1 MTLDPVRTA
10 VIGCG
15 NISSIY
21 LENAAKW
28 DILDLRACANRTLS
42 RAQSQAAEFHVP
54 RVVPIADVLADPEI
68 ELIINLTTPEV
79 HAEIGLA
86 ALRAGKSVY
95 NEKPLA
101 ISREDGRLLLAEAE
115 ARGLRVGCAPDTFL
129 GGGLQTCR
137 QLIDAGEIGTPVAA
151 TGFMFIQG
159 PEAWH
164 PDPGFLYQI
173 GAGPLFD
180 IGPYYLTA
188 LISMLGPARRVTG
201 SARITYPERII
212 GSGPKQGQTIPVETP
227 THIASILDFASGPV
241 ATLVTSF
248 DVAVSAGAALNLNDT
263 GGALLEIQGTSG
275 TLSMPDPNMFG
286 GPVRLR
292 RLGEPGWRKVPLTH
306 AHTGNSR
313 CLGVADL
320 AHALRTGRPHRASG
334 ELAYHILD
342 VMHGVL
348 EASSNGKHV
357 ELTSTCERPA
367 PLPAGLPEYQ
377 LEEV

>member
-1 MTLDPVRTA
+1 MTLDPVKTA

-28 DILDLRACANRTLS
+28 DILDLRACANRTLP
-42 RAQSQAAEFHVP
+42 RAESQAAKYQVP
-54 RVVPIADVLADPEI
+54 RAVSIADVLADPEI
-68 ELIINLTTPEV
+68 ELIINLTTPDV
-79 HAEIGLA
+79 HAEIGRA

-101 ISREDGRLLLAEAE
+101 ISREDGRLLLAEAD
-115 ARGLRVGCAPDTFL
+115 ARGLRVGCAPDTFM

-137 QLIDAGEIGTPVAA
+137 QLIDAGELGTPVSA
-151 TGFMFIQG
+151 TAFMFIQG

-164 PDPGFLYQI
+164 PDPGFLYEI

-188 LISMLGPARRVTG
+188 LISVLGPICRVTG
-201 SARITYPERII
+201 SARITYPERTI

-227 THIASILDFASGPV
+227 THVASILDFASGPV

-248 DVAVSAGAALNLNDT
+248 DVAVSAGAALNLYDA
-263 GGALLEIQGTSG
+263 GGALLEIQGTTG

-292 RLGEPGWRKVPLTH
+292 RLGETDWREIPLTH
-306 AHTGNSR
+306 AHTGNDR
-313 CLGVADL
+313 GLGVADL
-320 AHALRTGRPHRASG
+320 AYALRTGRPHRANG
-334 ELAYHILD
+334 ELAYHVLD
-342 VMHGVL
+342 AMHGIL
-348 EASSNGKHV
+348 EASSSGHHI

-367 PLPAGLPEYQ
+367 RLPAGLPEYL
-377 LEEV
+377 LEK

>member
-1 MTLDPVRTA
+1 MTPNPVKTA

-28 DILDLRACANRTLS
+28 DILDLRACANRTLP
-42 RAQSQAAEFHVP
+42 RAQSQAEKYHVP
-54 RVVPIADVLADPEI
+54 QAVSIADVLADPEI
-68 ELIINLTTPEV
+68 ELIINLTTPDV

-151 TGFMFIQG
+151 TGLMFIQG
-159 PEAWH
+159 AEAWH
-164 PDPGFLYQI
+164 PDPGFLYQV

-188 LISMLGPARRVTG
+188 LISMLGPIRRVTG
-201 SARITYPERII
+201 SARITYPERTI

-227 THIASILDFASGPV
+227 THIASVLDFASGPV

-248 DVAVSAGAALNLNDT
+248 DVAVSAGAALNLYDV
-263 GGALLEIQGTSG
+263 GGALLEIQGTTG

-286 GPVRLR
+286 GPVRVR
-292 RLGEPGWRKVPLTH
+292 RLGEADWREIPVTH
-306 AHTGNSR
+306 AHTGNDR

-320 AHALRTGRPHRASG
+320 AYALRTGRPHRANG
-334 ELAYHILD
+334 ELAYHVLD
-342 VMHGVL
+342 AMHAVL
-348 EASSNGKHV
+348 EASSRGQHI

-377 LEEV
+377 LEEY

>member
-1 MTLDPVRTA
+1 MTLDPVVTA

-28 DILDLRACANRTLS
+28 DILDLKACGNRTLS
-42 RAQSQAAEFHVP
+42 RAQRQAEKYHVP
-54 RVVPIADVLADPEI
+54 QALPIADVLADPQI

-101 ISREDGRLLLAEAE
+101 IGRGDGRLLLAEAA

-151 TGFMFIQG
+151 TGLMFIQG

-164 PDPGFLYQI
+164 PDPGFLYQV

-188 LISMLGPARRVTG
+188 LVSLLGPIRRVTG
-201 SARITYPERII
+201 SARTTFPERTI

-227 THIASILDFASGPV
+227 THVASVLDFASGPV

-248 DVAVSAGAALNLNDT
+248 DVAVSAGAALNLHDV
-263 GGALLEIQGTSG
+263 GGALLEIQGTTG
-275 TLSMPDPNMFG
+275 TLSMPDPNTFG
-286 GPVRLR
+286 GPVRIR
-292 RLGEPGWRKVPLTH
+292 RLGETDWREIPLTH
-306 AHTGNSR
+306 AHTGNER

-320 AHALRTGRPHRASG
+320 AYALRAGRPHRANG
-334 ELAYHILD
+334 EMAYHVLD
-342 VMHGVL
+342 AMHGVL
-348 EASSNGKHV
+348 EASRRGQHI
-357 ELTSTCERPA
+357 ELTSTCDRPA

-377 LEEV
+377 LEE

>member
-1 MTLDPVRTA
+1 MNLDPVKTA

-21 LENAAKW
+21 LENAFKW

-42 RAQSQAAEFHVP
+42 RAQSQAAKFRVP
-54 RVVPIADVLADPEI
+54 QAVSIADVLADPEI
-68 ELIINLTTPEV
+68 ELIINLTTPDM

-101 ISREDGRLLLAEAE
+101 INRQDGQLLLAEAK
-115 ARGLRVGCAPDTFL
+115 ARGLLVGCAPDTFL

-151 TGFMFIQG
+151 TGLMFIQG

-164 PDPGFLYQI
+164 PDPGFLYQV

-188 LISMLGPARRVTG
+188 LISMLGPIRRVTG
-201 SARITYPERII
+201 SARITYPERTI
-212 GSGPKQGQTIPVETP
+212 GSGPKQGQPILVQTP
-227 THIASILDFASGPV
+227 THIASVLDFAGGPV

-248 DVAVSAGAALNLNDT
+248 DVAVSAGAALNLHDV
-263 GGALLEIQGTSG
+263 GGALLEIQGTTG
-275 TLSMPDPNMFG
+275 TLSMPDPNTFG
-286 GPVRLR
+286 GPVRVR
-292 RLGEPGWRKVPLTH
+292 RLGEADWREVPLTY
-306 AHTGNSR
+306 AHTHNSR

-320 AHALRTGRPHRASG
+320 AYALRTGRRHRANG
-334 ELAYHILD
+334 MMAYHILD
-342 VMHGVL
+342 VMHGIL
-348 EASSNGKHV
+348 EASSSGKHV

-367 PLPAGLPEYQ
+367 PVPAGLPEYQ
-377 LEEV
+377 LEE

>member
-42 RAQSQAAEFHVP
+42 RAQSQAAKYHVP
-54 RVVPIADVLADPEI
+54 QAVPIAEVLADPEI
-68 ELIINLTTPEV
+68 ELIINLTTPDV

-101 ISREDGRLLLAEAE
+101 VRREDARLLLAEAG

-137 QLIDAGEIGTPVAA
+137 QLIDAGEIGAPVGA
-151 TGFMFIQG
+151 TAFMFIQG

-164 PDPGFLYQI
+164 PDPGFLYQV

-188 LISMLGPARRVTG
+188 LISVLGPIRRVTG
-201 SARITYPERII
+201 SARTTYPERTI
-212 GSGPKQGQTIPVETP
+212 GSGPQKGQTISVETP

-248 DVAVSAGAALNLNDT
+248 DVAVSAGAALNLYDV
-263 GGALLEIQGTSG
+263 GGALLEVQGTDG
-275 TLSMPDPNMFG
+275 TLSMPDPNRFG
-286 GPVRLR
+286 GPVRMR
-292 RLGEPGWRKVPLTH
+292 RSGETDWREIPLTH
-306 AHTGNSR
+306 AHTGNER

-320 AHALRTGRPHRASG
+320 AYALRTGRPHRANG
-334 ELAYHILD
+334 ELAYHVLD
-342 VMHGVL
+342 AMHAVL
-348 EASSNGKHV
+348 EASSSGRHV
-357 ELTSTCERPA
+357 ELTSSCERPA
-367 PLPAGLPEYQ
+367 PLPAGLPEHQ
-377 LEEV
+377 MEG

>member
-1 MTLDPVRTA
+1 MTLTPVRTA

-15 NISSIY
+15 NVSSIY
-21 LENAAKW
+21 LENAAMW
-28 DILDLRACANRTLS
+28 DILDLRACANRTLP
-42 RAQSQAAEFHVP
+42 RAQSQAAKFHVP
-54 RVVPIADVLADPEI
+54 QAVPIADILIDPEI
-68 ELIINLTTPEV
+68 ELIINLTTPDV

-115 ARGLRVGCAPDTFL
+115 ARDLRVGCAPDTFL

-137 QLIDAGEIGTPVAA
+137 QLIDGGEIGTPVAA
-151 TGFMFIQG
+151 TGSMFIQG

-164 PDPGFLYQI
+164 PDPGFLYQV

-188 LISMLGPARRVTG
+188 LISMLGPIRRVTG
-201 SARITYPERII
+201 SARITYPERTI
-212 GSGPKQGQTIPVETP
+212 GSGPKQGHTIPVETP

-248 DVAVSAGAALNLNDT
+248 DVAVSAGAALNLYDV
-263 GGALLEIQGTSG
+263 GGALLEIQGTTG

-286 GPVRLR
+286 GPVRIR
-292 RLGEPGWRKVPLTH
+292 RLGETDWREIPLTH
-306 AHTGNSR
+306 AHTGNDR

-320 AHALRTGRPHRASG
+320 AYALRTDRPHRANG
-334 ELAYHILD
+334 ELAYHVLD
-342 VMHGVL
+342 AMHAVL
-348 EASSNGKHV
+348 EASSNGQHV

-367 PLPAGLPEYQ
+367 ALPAGLPEHQ
-377 LEEV
+377 LEES

>member
-1 MTLDPVRTA
+1 MTLNPVRAA

-15 NISSIY
+15 NISTIY

-28 DILDLRACANRTLS
+28 DILDLRACANRTLP
-42 RAQSQAAEFHVP
+42 RAQSQAEKHHVP
-54 RVVPIADVLADPEI
+54 QAVPIADVLADPEI
-68 ELIINLTTPEV
+68 ELIINLTTPDV
-79 HAEIGLA
+79 HGEIGLA

-101 ISREDGRLLLAEAE
+101 VSRDDGRLLLAEAE

-137 QLIDAGEIGTPVAA
+137 QLIDAGEIGMPVAA

-164 PDPGFLYQI
+164 PDPGFLYQV

-180 IGPYYLTA
+180 LGPYYLTA
-188 LISMLGPARRVTG
+188 LISLLGPIRRVTG
-201 SARITYPERII
+201 SARTTYPERTI

-227 THIASILDFASGPV
+227 THIAGILDFASGPV

-248 DVAVSAGAALNLNDT
+248 DVAVSAGAALNLYDV
-263 GGALLEIQGTSG
+263 GGALLEIQGTTA
-275 TLSMPDPNMFG
+275 TLSMPDPNTFG
-286 GPVRLR
+286 GPVRIR
-292 RLGEPGWRKVPLTH
+292 RLGETDWREIPLTH
-306 AHTGNSR
+306 AHTGNDR

-320 AHALRTGRPHRASG
+320 AYALRTGRPHRANG
-334 ELAYHILD
+334 ELAYHVLD
-342 VMHGVL
+342 AMHAIL
-348 EASSNGKHV
+348 EASSSSQHI

-367 PLPAGLPEYQ
+367 ALPAGLPEHQ
-377 LEEV
+377 LEE

>member
-1 MTLDPVRTA
+1 MTLDPVKTA

-28 DILDLRACANRTLS
+28 DILDLKVCANRTLP
-42 RAQSQAAEFHVP
+42 RAQSQAEQCHVP
-54 RVVPIADVLADPEI
+54 QAMSIADTLADPEI
-68 ELIINLTTPEV
+68 ELIINLTTPDV
-79 HAEIGLA
+79 HAEIGLE

-101 ISREDGRLLLAEAE
+101 ISRDDGRLLLAEAE

-164 PDPGFLYQI
+164 PNPGFLYQV

-188 LISMLGPARRVTG
+188 LISLLGPIRRVTG
-201 SARITYPERII
+201 SARITYSERII
-212 GSGPKQGQTIPVETP
+212 GSGPRQGQSIPVETP
-227 THIASILDFASGPV
+227 THIASVLDFASGPV

-248 DVAVSAGAALNLNDT
+248 DVAVSAGAALDLYGV
-263 GGALLEIQGTSG
+263 GGALLEIQGTTG
-275 TLSMPDPNMFG
+275 TLCMPDPNMFG
-286 GPVRLR
+286 GPVRVR
-292 RLGEPGWRKVPLTH
+292 HLGEAKWREIPLTH
-306 AHTGNSR
+306 AYTGNER
-313 CLGVADL
+313 CLGAADL
-320 AHALRTGRPHRASG
+320 AYALRTGRPHRANG
-334 ELAYHILD
+334 ELAYHVLD
-342 VMHGVL
+342 VMHAVL
-348 EASSNGKHV
+348 EASSRGQHV
-357 ELTSTCERPA
+357 ELSSACERPA
-367 PLPAGLPEYQ
+367 PLPAGLQEYR
-377 LEEV
+377 LEE

>member
-1 MTLDPVRTA
+1 MTLNPIKTA

-28 DILDLRACANRTLS
+28 DILDLRVCANRTLP
-42 RAQSQAAEFHVP
+42 RAQSQAEKFNIPQA
-54 RVVPIADVLADPEI
+54 RSIADVLADPEI
-68 ELIINLTTPEV
+68 ELIINLTTPDV

-164 PDPGFLYQI
+164 PDPGFLYRV

-188 LISMLGPARRVTG
+188 LISLLGPIRRVTG
-201 SARITYPERII
+201 SARTTFAQRTI
-212 GSGPKQGQTIPVETP
+212 GSGPKQGQKIPVKTP
-227 THIASILDFASGPV
+227 THIASILDFVSGPV
-241 ATLVTSF
+241 ATLTTSF
-248 DVAVSAGAALNLNDT
+248 DVAISAGAALNLYDV
-263 GGALLEIQGTSG
+263 GGALLEIQGTKG
-275 TLSMPDPNMFG
+275 TLCLPDPNMFD
-286 GPVRLR
+286 GPVRVR
-292 RLGEPGWRKVPLTH
+292 RLGEAKWCEVPLTH
-306 AHTGNSR
+306 GHTENSR
-313 CLGVADL
+313 CIGVADM
-320 AHALRTGRPHRASG
+320 AYALRTGRSHRANG
-334 ELAYHILD
+334 KLAYHVLD
-342 VMHGVL
+342 AMHAVL
-348 EASSNGKHV
+348 KASSSGQHI

-367 PLPAGLPEYQ
+367 PLPVDLSENQ
-377 LEEV
+377 LDE

>member
-1 MTLDPVRTA
+1 MTLNPVKTA

-21 LENAAKW
+21 LENVAKW
-28 DILDLRACANRTLS
+28 HILDLVACANRTLP
-42 RAQSQAAEFHVP
+42 RAQSQAEKFHVP
-54 RVVPIADVLADPEI
+54 QAVSIADVLADPVI
-68 ELIINLTTPEV
+68 ELIINLTTPDV

-101 ISREDGRLLLAEAE
+101 ISREDGQLLLAEAE

-164 PDPGFLYQI
+164 PDPGFLYQV

-180 IGPYYLTA
+180 IGPYYLTS
-188 LISMLGPARRVTG
+188 LISMLGPIRRVTG
-201 SARITYPERII
+201 SARITYPERTI

-227 THIASILDFASGPV
+227 THVASVLDFAGGPV

-248 DVAVSAGAALNLNDT
+248 DVAVSAGAALNLHDV
-263 GGALLEIQGTSG
+263 GGALLEIQGTNG

-286 GPVRLR
+286 GPVRVR
-292 RLGEPGWRKVPLTH
+292 RLGEADWREIPLTH
-306 AHTGNSR
+306 AHTGNDR

-320 AHALRTGRPHRASG
+320 AYTLRNGRPHRANG
-334 ELAYHILD
+334 ELAYHVLD
-342 VMHGVL
+342 AMHAVL
-348 EASSNGKHV
+348 EASSSGQHI

-367 PLPAGLPEYQ
+367 ALPAGLPEHQ
-377 LEEV
+377 LEE